1 MPEADEILKRVRA
14 IYSGE
19 APPRGASAHIT
30 IQYPWMPP
38 AEIGTQDIARLAD
51 LFADFPSFDFSLQ
64 LGWFGQ
70 KVLLLV
76 PEDATPFVRLT
87 QAVLDRWP
95 QYPYYGG
102 DYTEIEPH
110 VSLAYGDET
119 GLSKL
124 AEQLSPS
131 LPLRGRVTHVTLSS
145 GIPGSMTCRA
155 SFPLL

>member
-19 APPRGASAHIT
+19 VPPPGASAHIT

-51 LFADFPSFDFSLQ
+51 LFAGFPSFDFSLE
-64 LGWFGQ
+64 LGWFGRE
-70 KVLLLV
+70 VLLLV
-76 PEDATPFVRLT
+76 PEDPTPFVLLT
-87 QAVLDRWP
+87 QTVLRRWP

-102 DYTEIEPH
+102 EYTEIEPH
-110 VSLAYGDET
+110 VSLAYGEES
-119 GLSKL
+119 GLARL
-124 AEQLSPS
+124 ADQLAGCTPVI
-131 LPLRGRVTHVTLSS
+131 GRATHVTLST

-155 SFPLL
+155 RFPLL